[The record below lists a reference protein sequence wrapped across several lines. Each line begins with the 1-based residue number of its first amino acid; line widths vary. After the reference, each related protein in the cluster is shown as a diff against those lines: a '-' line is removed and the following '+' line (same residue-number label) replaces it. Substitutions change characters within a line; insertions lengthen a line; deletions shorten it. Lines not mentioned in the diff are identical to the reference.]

1 MKLEIKC
8 QECQECGEICIEEPD
23 VGDLVWHRYP
33 KRDEGPTGHLHSVFI
48 VKVVGDTIKVY

>member
-8 QECQECGEICIEEPD
+8 QECREICIEEPD
-23 VGDLVWHRYP
+23 VGDLVWHRCP

-48 VKVVGDTIKVY
+48 VKVEGDTIKVY